1 MNGIENIEFSTDEFQ
16 CEVENDIAVLTVKG
30 NAFKSTASTA
40 RNLDII
46 PWFDAVENAKDVRG
60 VLVLNEEEAMSENA
74 YKDFLKD
81 IIGDEFNPDNPND
94 ISRFVKNEIRAREIT
109 ILGNLARKIISFQK
123 IIISGISGDIVSP
136 FFGISLATDFRFVS
150 SNTNFVLSHIKYR
163 LHPSGALPFFLPFY
177 LSHSKVIDIL
187 FRGKKLSATELKKLE
202 LINDFYDESEFV
214 EKAKAEAAEICKV
227 SRNVVQSTKKLLYRF
242 QNGLN
247 DYLDLESRF
256 MMR

>member
-1 MNGIENIEFSTDEFQ
+1 MNGIENIEFNSDEFE
-16 CEVENDIAVLTVKG
+16 CVVENDVAVLTIKG
-30 NAFKSTASTA
+30 NAFKNIASTN

-46 PWFDAVENAKDVRG
+46 PWFDEVENSSEVRG
-60 VLVLNEEEAMSENA
+60 ILLLDEKESMSENS
-74 YKDFLKD
+74 YIDFLKD
-81 IIGDEFNPDNPND
+81 IIGDEFDPSNPKD

-123 IIISGISGDIVSP
+123 IIITGISGDIVSP
-136 FFGISLATDFRFVS
+136 FFGLSLATDFRFVS
-150 SNTNFVLSHIKYR
+150 SNASFILSHIKYK

-177 LSHSKVIDIL
+177 LSHSKVTEIL
-187 FRGKKLSATELKKLE
+187 FRGKKLSAPELKELG

-214 EKAKAEAAEICKV
+214 EKTKTEAAEICKV

-247 DYLDLESRF
+247 DYLDLESTF